1 MARRKYYETS
11 LLKRIRLAV
20 SRFESLGDG
29 LANGSPESIQAELDR
44 VRGLQK
50 VIRENLPAVE
60 RLFKTREILGRIK
73 EIERQESQTRGLLKS
88 IFQGSLSSSARSEI
102 ESLRAQV
109 PQGDFRTDF
118 YEDVSADSL
127 RTYDK
132 NLAAY
137 ERLLERSRS
146 SAEERERNRAEI
158 AARRAVEKELAHSRQ
173 VEKKTRIAARRV
185 VEDELARSRQ
195 VEKKTRIAAMAAAH
209 AGKTRQ
215 LAQTVRRNIEH
226 QRVLLDFCPYC
237 GGVLGEDPEADHI
250 YPVARGG
257 LSTVENMVFVCA
269 PCNKKKRDKTL
280 REFIKTMKFDHLAVE
295 QRLELLGK
303 RF

>member
-1 MARRKYYETS
+1 MIMARRKYYETS

-88 IFQGSLSSSARSEI
+88 IFQGALSSSARSEI

-137 ERLLERSRS
+137 ERLLERSLS

-158 AARRAVEKELAHSRQ
+158 AARRAVEKELAH
-173 VEKKTRIAARRV
+173 
-185 VEDELARSRQ
+185 SRQ

-250 YPVARGG
+250 YPVARGA

>member
-88 IFQGSLSSSARSEI
+88 IFQGALSSSARSEI

-158 AARRAVEKELAHSRQ
+158 AARRAVEKELAH
-173 VEKKTRIAARRV
+173 
-185 VEDELARSRQ
+185 SRQ